1 MNLSKYSVE
10 SLTKK
15 EIKTLNG
22 GGPWA
27 TLLGNV
33 VGFALMTFPPTAVV
47 IMGYNAYKEW

>member
-10 SLTKK
+10 SLSKK
-15 EIKTLNG
+15 EIKILNG

-33 VGFALMTFPPTAVV
+33 VGITLLSFPPTAFAISVYH
-47 IMGYNAYKEW
+47 ILE